1 MLHIFPGAPFI
12 WLSERFAIFAR
23 ANCENQQWRKNN
35 ACPLSMS
42 MSALKSV
49 LRKLVYVCVSMFARE
64 RERERA
70 RVCVCVCET
79 AILKLSCANNRK
91 SCKYLNT
98 ATVVSAADFQ
108 EEERRKCE
116 NAESKHNPKTEI
128 DENLFELHLQL
139 SVCVCVCVYLLSV
152 HTTTLLAPISTLSSP
167 AFTCTYRCH

>member
-1 MLHIFPGAPFI
+1 MSVVDVDECAQKCATKIGVCLCVHVC
-12 WLSERFAIFAR
+12 EREQAR
-23 ANCENQQWRKNN
+23 A
-35 ACPLSMS
+35 
-42 MSALKSV
+42 
-49 LRKLVYVCVSMFARE
+49 
-64 RERERA
+64 
-70 RVCVCVCET
+70 CVCVCET

-139 SVCVCVCVYLLSV
+139 SVCVCVCICCLRIR
-152 HTTTLLAPISTLSSP
+152 PP
-167 AFTCTYRCH
+167 F

>member
-1 MLHIFPGAPFI
+1 MKKNLFHVTHFPRCTVHLAFGAFCHICKSKLWKSAVAKKQCMSVVDVDECAQKCATKIGVC
-12 WLSERFAIFAR
+12 LCVHVCEREQAR
-23 ANCENQQWRKNN
+23 A
-35 ACPLSMS
+35 
-42 MSALKSV
+42 
-49 LRKLVYVCVSMFARE
+49 
-64 RERERA
+64 
-70 RVCVCVCET
+70 CVCVCET

-139 SVCVCVCVYLLSV
+139 PVCVCVCVCICCLCI
-152 HTTTLLAPISTLSSP
+152 PP
-167 AFTCTYRCH
+167 PF

>member
-1 MLHIFPGAPFI
+1 MF
-12 WLSERFAIFAR
+12 
-23 ANCENQQWRKNN
+23 KNEKELVS
-35 ACPLSMS
+35 CYTFSPVHRSFGFR
-42 MSALKSV
+42 SV
-49 LRKLVYVCVSMFARE
+49 LPYLQEQIVKISSGEKTMHVRCRCRWVRSKVCYENWCMSVCPCLRE

-139 SVCVCVCVYLLSV
+139 SVCVCVCVCICCLCI
-152 HTTTLLAPISTLSSP
+152 PP
-167 AFTCTYRCH
+167 PF